1 MTDQILEGGCI
12 CGAVRYRAE
21 GQPLNVR
28 LCHCRIC
35 QQVTGQPFNARAQ
48 FKAEAVEVSGDVAW
62 RNTSD
67 AVERGFCPACGMTL
81 FGRRAAVGV
90 IGFTLAS
97 MDQPAT
103 FAPSDHIWTDSALPW
118 VKAWL
123 DETGAVQFPG
133 APT

>member
-1 MTDQILEGGCI
+1 MTDQIFEGGCI

-48 FKAEAVEVSGDVAW
+48 YRAEAVEVSGAVTW
-62 RNTSD
+62 WNSSD
-67 AVERGFCPACGMTL
+67 AVERGFCPACGVTI
-81 FGRRAAVGV
+81 FGRRAAAGLV
-90 IGFTLAS
+90 GFTLAS
-97 MDQPAT
+97 MDAPAT
-103 FAPSDHIWTDSALPW
+103 FEPADHIWTQSALPW

-123 DETGAVQFPG
+123 DETGAVQFPQ
-133 APT
+133 APA